1 MIYLQPG
8 HDRVLIMDQISQI
21 PCQGISIDSL
31 ERQHNETFLAPEF
44 IVSDKNQ
51 PFVSS
56 SFENYPFLK
65 SHTFDAGIKKFNNN
79 PFQPQPL
86 PASASESINP

>member
-21 PCQGISIDSL
+21 PCQGISIDYL
-31 ERQHNETFLAPEF
+31 EWQHNETFLAPEF

-65 SHTFDAGIKKFNNN
+65 SHTFDAGIKNLTITLFNLSQ
-79 PFQPQPL
+79 FQHQPV
-86 PASASESINP
+86 SQ

>member
-31 ERQHNETFLAPEF
+31 ERQHNETFLAHEF

-65 SHTFDAGIKKFNNN
+65 SHTFDAGIKNLTITLFNLSHCQH
-79 PFQPQPL
+79 QPVSQ
-86 PASASESINP
+86 